1 MVLSSYSSVLIVTGG
16 SGVTLAL
23 SAAEEM
29 VQMVQKGKSNTR
41 FIEIVW
47 TAQGKGAWIRCF
59 LTLK

>member
-29 VQMVQKGKSNTR
+29 VQMVQKGKSNAR

-47 TAQGKGAWIRCF
+47 TAQGKGA
-59 LTLK
+59 